1 MVVIGLS
8 LMLKDVDRFFYVFI
22 GHLSIFS
29 GEKSIQVLLAC

>member
-8 LMLKDVDRFFYVFI
+8 LMLKDVDRFFHVFI